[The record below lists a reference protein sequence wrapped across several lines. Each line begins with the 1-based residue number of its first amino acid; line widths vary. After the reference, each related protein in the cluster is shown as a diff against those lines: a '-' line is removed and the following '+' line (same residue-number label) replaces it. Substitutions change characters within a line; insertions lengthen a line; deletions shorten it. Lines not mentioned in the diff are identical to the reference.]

1 MSEEYVAHSPR
12 LESLSVETSTSSSPS
27 PTAPLSE
34 IDTPALLLRRPRLER
49 NIAKMADRFRDA
61 PVRLRPHFKSNKCVH
76 IARLQLTAGAVGIT
90 CAKLG
95 EAEVL
100 ADGGVTDILI
110 ANQIVGPIKIA
121 RLMELCRRADV
132 MVAVDDAGNVAA
144 LSVAATAADVELRVL
159 VEVDVGMG
167 RCGVQP
173 GEPALAL
180 ARAVAGSPALRFMG
194 LQTYEGHLQEV
205 TPFEDRRRRVLADMA
220 KAVQTRRLIEGAG
233 LPVAIVS
240 GVGTGTH
247 NISGFIAGIDELQVG
262 SYATMDAA
270 YARVGGADFENAL
283 SVLATVVSRPAADVA
298 VVDVGLKNIA
308 AELGVPRVEIEGA
321 EYKEFHEEH
330 GTVILS
336 GGARELRVGDK
347 IELIPS
353 HGCTT
358 CNLYDVMHVLDA
370 DDRFVELWPIE
381 GRGKAQ

>member
-1 MSEEYVAHSPR
+1 MTDENAVHSPR
-12 LESLSVETSTSSSPS
+12 LESLGVETSTSSSLS
-27 PTAPLSE
+27 PTVPLSE
-34 IDTPALLLRRPRLER
+34 IDTPALLLRRPQLER
-49 NIAKMADRFRDA
+49 NVAKMADRFRDA

-76 IARLQLTAGAVGIT
+76 IARLQLEAGAVGMT

-121 RLMELCRRADV
+121 RLIELRRRADV

-144 LSVAATAADVELRVL
+144 LSVAATAANVELRVL
-159 VEVDVGMG
+159 VEIDVGMG
-167 RCGVQP
+167 RCGVRP

-194 LQTYEGHLQEV
+194 FQTYEGHLQAV
-205 TPFEDRRRRVLADMA
+205 TPFEDRQRRVLADMA
-220 KAVQTRRLIEGAG
+220 KAVRTRRLVEGAG

-247 NISGFIAGIDELQVG
+247 TISGFITGIDELQVG

-283 SVLATVVSRPAADVA
+283 SVLATVISRPAADVA
-298 VVDVGLKNIA
+298 IVDVGLESITP
-308 AELGVPRVEIEGA
+308 EFGLPRVQIDGA
-321 EYKEFHEEH
+321 EYTEFHEEH

-336 GGARELRVGDK
+336 GTARELRVGDK
-347 IELIPS
+347 IELTPS

-358 CNLYDVMHVLDA
+358 CNLYDVMHVLDRN
-370 DDRFVELWPIE
+370 DRFVELWPIE

>member
-1 MSEEYVAHSPR
+1 VPVHVP
-12 LESLSVETSTSSSPS
+12 
-27 PTAPLSE
+27 APAASLSE
-34 IDTPALLLRRPRLER
+34 IDTPALLLRRPALER

-61 PVRLRPHFKSNKCVH
+61 PVRLRPHFKSNKCLH
-76 IARLQLTAGAVGIT
+76 IARLQMAAGAVGIT

-100 ADGGVTDILI
+100 IDGGISDVLI
-110 ANQIVGPIKIA
+110 ANQIVGPLKVA
-121 RLMELCRRADV
+121 RLIELRRRADV
-132 MVAVDDAGNVAA
+132 MVAADDAGNVAQLA
-144 LSVAATAADVELRVL
+144 QAATAAGLELRVL
-159 VEVDVGMG
+159 VEVDIGMG

-180 ARAVAGSPALRFMG
+180 ARLVADSPGLRFMG

-205 TPFEDRRRRVLADMA
+205 TPYEERRRRTLADMQ
-220 KAVQTRRLIEGAG
+220 KAVETRRLIEAAG

-247 NISGFIAGIDELQVG
+247 TISGGMEGIDELQVG
-262 SYATMDAA
+262 SYATMDAE
-270 YARVGGADFENAL
+270 YARVGGADFEHAL
-283 SVLATVVSRPAADVA
+283 SLLATIVSRPAPDVA
-298 VVDVGLKNIA
+298 IVDVGLKA
-308 AELGVPRVEIEGA
+308 VTAEFGFPRVQVDGA
-321 EYKEFHEEH
+321 EYTEFSEEH
-330 GTVILS
+330 GTLTLDD
-336 GGARELRVGDK
+336 AAPELRVGDK

-370 DDRFVELWPIE
+370 DHRFVELWPIE

>member
-1 MSEEYVAHSPR
+1 VPAHIP
-12 LESLSVETSTSSSPS
+12 P

-34 IDTPALLLRRPRLER
+34 IDTPALLLRRPALER
-49 NIAKMADRFRDA
+49 NIAKMAERFRDA
-61 PVRLRPHFKSNKCVH
+61 PVRLRPHFKSNKCLH
-76 IARLQLTAGAVGIT
+76 IARLQLAAGAVGIT

-95 EAEVL
+95 EAEAL
-100 ADGGVTDILI
+100 IDGGVTDILI

-121 RLMELCRRADV
+121 RLMELRRRADV
-132 MVAVDDAGNVAA
+132 IVAVDDAGNVTDLSAA
-144 LSVAATAADVELRVL
+144 AAAAGVELRVL

-167 RCGVQP
+167 RCGVRP

-180 ARAVAGSPALRFMG
+180 ARVVAGSPGLRFMG

-205 TPFEDRRRRVLADMA
+205 TPYEERRRRTLDDMS
-220 KAVQTRRLIEGAG
+220 KAIETRRLIEGAG

-247 NISGFIAGIDELQVG
+247 TISGLMEGIDELQVG
-262 SYATMDAA
+262 SYATMDGE
-270 YARVGGADFENAL
+270 YARVGGADFEHAL

-298 VVDVGLKNIA
+298 VVDVGLKAITP
-308 AELGVPRVEIEGA
+308 EFGLPRVRTDGA
-321 EYKEFHEEH
+321 EYTEFHEEH
-330 GTVILS
+330 GTLTL
-336 GGARELRVGDK
+336 GDAAQELREGDK

>member
-1 MSEEYVAHSPR
+1 MTGEYVARPR
-12 LESLSVETSTSSSPS
+12 RDESLSVQTPTSSSPS
-27 PTAPLSE
+27 PTAPISE
-34 IDTPALLLRRPRLER
+34 IDTPALLLRRARLER

-61 PVRLRPHFKSNKCVH
+61 PIRLRPHFKSNKCVH
-76 IARLQLTAGAVGIT
+76 IARLQLAAGAVGMT

-100 ADGGVTDILI
+100 VDGGVTDILI

-121 RLMELCRRADV
+121 RLIELRRRANV

-180 ARAVAGSPALRFMG
+180 ARAVAGSPALHFMG

-205 TPFEDRRRRVLADMA
+205 TPFEDRRRRVVADMA

-247 NISGFIAGIDELQVG
+247 TISGFIAGIDEIQVG

-336 GGARELRVGDK
+336 GGARELCVGDK

-358 CNLYDVMHVLDA
+358 CNLYDVMHVLDSG
-370 DDRFVELWPIE
+370 DRFVELWPIE

>member
-1 MSEEYVAHSPR
+1 MGGDRVVMTEEYVAHSLR

-76 IARLQLTAGAVGIT
+76 IARLQLAAGAVGIT

-121 RLMELCRRADV
+121 RLMELRRRADV

-173 GEPALAL
+173 GEPAT
-180 ARAVAGSPALRFMG
+180 ALRFMG

-247 NISGFIAGIDELQVG
+247 TIS
-262 SYATMDAA
+262 S
-270 YARVGGADFENAL
+270 
-283 SVLATVVSRPAADVA
+283 
-298 VVDVGLKNIA
+298 
-308 AELGVPRVEIEGA
+308 
-321 EYKEFHEEH
+321 
-330 GTVILS
+330 
-336 GGARELRVGDK
+336 
-347 IELIPS
+347 
-353 HGCTT
+353 
-358 CNLYDVMHVLDA
+358 
-370 DDRFVELWPIE
+370 
-381 GRGKAQ
+381 

>member
-1 MSEEYVAHSPR
+1 MPAHVP
-12 LESLSVETSTSSSPS
+12 L
-27 PTAPLSE
+27 PTAPLTE
-34 IDTPALLLRRPRLER
+34 IDTPALLLRRPVLER

-76 IARLQLTAGAVGIT
+76 IARLQLAAGAVGIT

-95 EAEVL
+95 EAEAL
-100 ADGGVTDILI
+100 IDGGVTDILI

-121 RLMELCRRADV
+121 RLVGLRRRADV
-132 MVAVDDAGNVAA
+132 MVAVDDADNVAQ
-144 LSVAATAADVELRVL
+144 LSAAATAAGLELRVL
-159 VEVDVGMG
+159 VEVDIGMG

-180 ARAVAGSPALRFMG
+180 ARAVAGSSGLRFTG

-205 TPFEDRRRRVLADMA
+205 TPVEERRRRALEDMQ
-220 KAVQTRRLIEGAG
+220 KAVQTRRLIEDAG

-247 NISGFIAGIDELQVG
+247 TISGALEGIDELQVG
-262 SYATMDAA
+262 SYATMDGE
-270 YARVGGADFENAL
+270 YARVGADFEHAL
-283 SVLATVVSRPAADVA
+283 SVLATVVSRPAAHVA
-298 VVDVGLKNIA
+298 IVDFGLKSIA
-308 AELGVPRVEIEGA
+308 AEFGLPLVRVEGA
-321 EYKEFHEEH
+321 EYTEFHEEH
-330 GTVILS
+330 GSVTLS
-336 GGARELRVGDK
+336 GTARDLSVGDK

-370 DDRFVELWPIE
+370 GDRFVELWPIE

>member
-1 MSEEYVAHSPR
+1 
-12 LESLSVETSTSSSPS
+12 
-27 PTAPLSE
+27 
-34 IDTPALLLRRPRLER
+34 
-49 NIAKMADRFRDA
+49 MADRFRDA

-76 IARLQLTAGAVGIT
+76 IARLQVAAGAVGIT

-100 ADGGVTDILI
+100 ADGGITDILI

-121 RLMELCRRADV
+121 RLIELRRRADV
-132 MVAVDDAGNVAA
+132 MVAVDDAGNVAD
-144 LSVAATAADVELRVL
+144 LSAAAAAAGVELRVL

-167 RCGVQP
+167 RCGVRP
-173 GEPALAL
+173 GAPALAL
-180 ARAVAGSPALRFMG
+180 ARLVAGSPGLRFTG
-194 LQTYEGHLQEV
+194 LQAYEGHLQEV
-205 TPFEDRRRRVLADMA
+205 TPYEERRRRALVDMA
-220 KAVQTRRLIEGAG
+220 QAVQTRRLIEAAG

-247 NISGFIAGIDELQVG
+247 TISGAVEGIDELQVG
-262 SYATMDAA
+262 SYATMDAE
-270 YARVGGADFENAL
+270 YTRVGGADFEHAL

-298 VVDVGLKNIA
+298 IIDVGLKAIA
-308 AELGVPRVEIEGA
+308 SEFGLPRVLVDGA
-321 EYKEFHEEH
+321 EYAELHEEH
-330 GTVILS
+330 GSVTLS
-336 GGARELRVGDK
+336 GAARAPRIGDK